1 MKVCAKCG
9 SPYKGFDVCENC
21 GSTEF
26 KIISKAD
33 EDNLN
38 DVINNTENS
47 GDDNETAEIYEDVV
61 MSETNNA
68 ESKKK
73 TTHKKLS
80 KKAKIAIISVVAV
93 TVLLVAIVLGWYFY
107 TTYANSI
114 NILNDTVSVE
124 YGEEYI
130 PSVEDFVEL
139 TDAITLDN
147 TYIEYELEYKEVLD
161 EETGEIIETYTYPEV
176 GEYDITVY
184 HSFDFKL
191 FGLTVF
197 TSIISNEAEIVVE
210 DTIAPE
216 FQEEVATKITTY
228 QDIEIDADTLAEKF
242 DVYDLSEVELIIDDS
257 LIDYETVGEYET
269 TVCAKD
275 VYNNA
280 TTINVVVKVKEPSVS
295 VEPSSVELTVGE
307 TQELTVKV
315 RGLSEDDTTFSSD
328 DESVAT
334 VSDDGVITAVKK
346 GTATITV
353 ENNGKKNT
361 VTVTVTNETETSD
374 TSSSSSN
381 NTNNNSASSN
391 KTVTSS
397 SNTSSNTSNTNSSS
411 TNNSSKSSTN
421 TSNSSTS
428 SSSTKS
434 SEYYCYEGGSVH
446 AYNANNLGYTTLI
459 GYYDTYKAADNA
471 ITAYFNSIS
480 DEEATTYSNLLITQ
494 CLCGKYIAVIK

>member
-26 KIISKAD
+26 KIIGKAD

-47 GDDNETAEIYEDVV
+47 GDDNETAKIDENAVV
-61 MSETNNA
+61 TNNA
-68 ESKKK
+68 EKDKK
-73 TTHKKLS
+73 TTRKKLS

-93 TVLLVAIVLGWYFY
+93 IVLLVTIVLGWYFY
-107 TTYANSI
+107 TAYANSI

-147 TYIEYELEYKEVLD
+147 TYVEYELEYKEVLD
-161 EETGEIIETYTYPEV
+161 EETGEVVETYAYPEV
-176 GEYDITVY
+176 GEYDITLY

-191 FGLTVF
+191 LGLTVF

-210 DTIAPE
+210 DTTAPE
-216 FQEEVATKITTY
+216 FQEEVATEITTY
-228 QDIEIDADTLAEKF
+228 QDMEIDADTLAEKF

-275 VYNNA
+275 IYNNS

-295 VEPSSVELTVGE
+295 VEPSNVELTVGE

-315 RGLSEDDTTFSSD
+315 HGLSEDDTTYSSD

-334 VSDDGVITAVKK
+334 VSADGVITAVKK

-361 VTVTVTNETETSD
+361 VIVTVTSIS
-374 TSSSSSN
+374 TSSDITSSSN
-381 NTNNNSASSN
+381 NTSS
-391 KTVTSS
+391 
-397 SNTSSNTSNTNSSS
+397 NSSS
-411 TNNSSKSSTN
+411 SEDSTKSSTN
-421 TSNSSTS
+421 TTNS
-428 SSSTKS
+428 SSSS
-434 SEYYCYEGGSVH
+434 SDTATGNSGYYCWEGGSVH
-446 AYNANNLGYTTLI
+446 MIDEGETGWCSSAEEC
-459 GYYDTYKAADNA
+459 
-471 ITAYFNSIS
+471 FNKIKSII
-480 DEEATTYSNLLITQ
+480 SNLSSGNCNYDIEK
-494 CLCGKYIAVIK
+494 CACGLYTGYINTY

>member
-9 SPYKGFDVCENC
+9 NPYKGFDICENC

-26 KIISKAD
+26 KTIGKAD

-38 DVINNTENS
+38 DVINNTEIS
-47 GDDNETAEIYEDVV
+47 GDDNETAKIDENVV
-61 MSETNNA
+61 VTDNA
-68 ESKKK
+68 ENEKK
-73 TTHKKLS
+73 TTNKKLS

-93 TVLLVAIVLGWYFY
+93 IVFLVTIVLGWYFY

-139 TDAITLDN
+139 TEAITLDN

-191 FGLTVF
+191 LGLTVF

-210 DTIAPE
+210 DTTAPE
-216 FQEEVATKITTY
+216 FQEEVATEITTY
-228 QDIEIDADTLAEKF
+228 QDMEIDADTLAEKF

-275 VYNNA
+275 IYNNS

-295 VEPSSVELTVGE
+295 VEPSNVELTVGE
-307 TQELTVKV
+307 TQELSVKV
-315 RGLSEDDTTFSSD
+315 HGLSEKDTTYSSD
-328 DESVAT
+328 EESVAT

-353 ENNGKKNT
+353 ENNGKKI
-361 VTVTVTNETETSD
+361 
-374 TSSSSSN
+374 
-381 NTNNNSASSN
+381 
-391 KTVTSS
+391 
-397 SNTSSNTSNTNSSS
+397 
-411 TNNSSKSSTN
+411 
-421 TSNSSTS
+421 
-428 SSSTKS
+428 
-434 SEYYCYEGGSVH
+434 
-446 AYNANNLGYTTLI
+446 L
-459 GYYDTYKAADNA
+459 
-471 ITAYFNSIS
+471 
-480 DEEATTYSNLLITQ
+480 
-494 CLCGKYIAVIK
+494 